1 MVQRPILIKG
11 NEALIGRPIEKVIDF
26 IEN

>member
-1 MVQRPILIKG
+1 MQRPILIKG